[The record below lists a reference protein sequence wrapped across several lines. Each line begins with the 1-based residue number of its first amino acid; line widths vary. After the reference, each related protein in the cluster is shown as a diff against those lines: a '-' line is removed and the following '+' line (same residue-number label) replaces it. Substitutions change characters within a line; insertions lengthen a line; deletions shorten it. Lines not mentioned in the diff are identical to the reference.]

1 MRIVFGA
8 DLDDGGFPGPL
19 AAGRTAAVLDESW
32 VGVQGLVAILEVR
45 LGLLRLDPPGQSE
58 RAAHLAKRLRSLVA
72 TSSTTWPWARSLE
85 VDPLSTARAVL
96 RLKDALVLAG
106 VDDAVDVATLPPRL
120 AAVHA
125 AVVDI
130 PPGIPERALAVIA
143 ALDAGEDPRLTSI
156 ALVDDV
162 AMFPGLVRR
171 LLTAVEKAGTVVMPW
186 VPPATVEDD
195 RDSDLARI
203 RRNDRT
209 DEITGDEVTGD
220 GSLILLRT
228 DTIDEAAA
236 DIAALIAS
244 TDNVLVIG
252 GDIVL
257 DEALHRRGAP
267 TLGLRGDVGTDALLA
282 LLPLVVALDDKSPD
296 PERLFELLSLP
307 LSPVPRD
314 VAWRVRTKLI
324 DTPSAAAVDVVTA
337 VVAGL
342 DRLHERVAAEE
353 GTDAA
358 AAKRGEAVAR
368 LAALIPA
375 WADALGVEGSG
386 GTGGD
391 VDVARLRARLITLQ
405 RHLFGRQKDQYG
417 DDERTPF
424 QAALRQIGLC
434 LRLLA
439 ALDVTTLSPPQL
451 ARLLDSA
458 TAGVRP
464 QPTWPAEVGVSRVQR
479 PGAVCGPVDVVVWW
493 NFTRESGR
501 LPARVLTGHE
511 HRALLDAGFDPG
523 AIDAVAGRF
532 ADAQRRPLQFA
543 RSRLILCAPRR
554 GANGRE
560 HHPHPLWDELMA
572 RIPAAERK
580 GALKNLVRRGDDDAA
595 ADRRG
600 AVARVVVE
608 GAVLPGPRRVH
619 RFPANSVLPREV
631 TSPSREERLL
641 GCGFQFVLN
650 ERGASAREFRLKRG
664 AALEGDV
671 VHAVL
676 GEVLRR
682 KRLDVVDGA
691 LASSLA
697 RSIYDELVPGMAGAW
712 TRPGREQVRLRVR
725 ERVARASTLLVNLL
739 DDNGLEI
746 VAVETEY
753 EKEWS
758 VPPLADAPPSSRVL
772 KGTPDLVVD
781 GDDAE
786 GKPFRLIIDHKTGN
800 DDYRR
805 AALRTG
811 VPVQLLDYAL
821 LVADKTRP
829 AKLGYF
835 QLRSGRLLT
844 TMPGLLGTEH
854 IVAERTPQE
863 GWGLL
868 EQARRAAFAGL
879 QRGEVEAPG
888 ADGGN
893 PGLAIVVDSTGLHL
907 QAPCAYCRADA
918 LCGRASPLWTLKG
931 KVSRHG

>member
-8 DLDDGGFPGPL
+8 DLDDGGHPGPL
-19 AAGRTAAVLDESW
+19 TAARGAVLDESW
-32 VGVQGLVAILEVR
+32 VGVQGLVSLLEIR
-45 LGLLRLDPPGQSE
+45 LGLLRLDPPGHSE
-58 RAAHLAKRLRSLVA
+58 RAAHLARRLRAL
-72 TSSTTWPWARSLE
+72 TTTTTTTWPWAKSLE

-106 VDDAVDVATLPPRL
+106 VDSSVDASLLPPRL
-120 AAVHA
+120 AAVHV

-130 PPGIPERALAVIA
+130 PAGIPERALAVIE
-143 ALDAGEDPRLTSI
+143 ALQAGEDPRLDSI
-156 ALVDDV
+156 AVVDDV

-171 LLTAVEKAGTVVMPW
+171 LIAALETAGTVITPW
-186 VPPATVEDD
+186 APPALVDD
-195 RDSDLARI
+195 DSDSNSDLARI
-203 RRNDRT
+203 RR
-209 DEITGDEVTGD
+209 GDTSGEVTGD
-220 GSLILLRT
+220 GSLILLRP

-236 DIAALIAS
+236 DIAALIA
-244 TDNVLVIG
+244 TTANVLVIG
-252 GDIVL
+252 GDVVL

-282 LLPLVVALDDKSPD
+282 LLPLVVALDDHSPD

-314 VAWRVRTKLI
+314 VAWRVRRALI
-324 DTPSAAAVDVVTA
+324 DTPSAGADDVLLAVI
-337 VVAGL
+337 AGL
-342 DRLHERVAAEE
+342 DRLHERVTAQE
-353 GTDAA
+353 GVDAA
-358 AAKRGEAVAR
+358 DTKRRDAANR

-375 WADALGVEGSG
+375 WGPVLGIEVSAASAV
-386 GTGGD
+386 D
-391 VDVARLRARLITLQ
+391 VDVERLRTRLLTLQ

-417 DDERTPF
+417 DEERTPF

-458 TAGVRP
+458 TTSVRP
-464 QPTWPAEVGVSRVQR
+464 QAIWPAEVGVARVQR

-501 LPARVLTGHE
+501 LPARTLTAFE
-511 HRALLDAGFDPG
+511 HRALHAAGFDPG
-523 AIDAVAGRF
+523 AIDVVAGRF
-532 ADAQRRPLQFA
+532 ADAQRRPLQYA
-543 RSRLILCAPRR
+543 QQRLILCAPRR

-572 RIPAAERK
+572 VIPPVERK
-580 GALKNLVRRGDDDAA
+580 GAVKNLVRPDEDGRAH
-595 ADRRG
+595 RRG
-600 AVARVVVE
+600 VAARVVVDS
-608 GAVLPGPRRVH
+608 AVLPGPRRLH
-619 RFPANSVLPREV
+619 HFTPGSVLPRDV

-641 GCGFQFVLN
+641 GCGFQFVLH
-650 ERGASAREFRLKRG
+650 ERGATARAFRLKRG

-682 KRLDVVDGA
+682 KRLTSVSPA
-691 LASSLA
+691 TASTVA
-697 RSIYDELVPGMAGAW
+697 RTIYDELVAKMAGAW

-725 ERVARASTLLVNLL
+725 ERVARAAALLVGLL
-739 DDNGLEI
+739 DHNGLEI

-758 VPPLADAPPSSRVL
+758 VPALADQPPSSRLL

-781 GDDAE
+781 GDDAD

-821 LVADKTRP
+821 LVADKQRP

-844 TMPGLLGTEH
+844 TMPGLLGAEH
-854 IVAERTPQE
+854 ILAERTPQE

-868 EQARRAAFAGL
+868 EQARRAAFTSLHKGV
-879 QRGEVEAPG
+879 VEAPG
-888 ADGGN
+888 ADGGGT
-893 PGLAIVVDSTGLHL
+893 GLPIVVDSSGLHL
-907 QAPCAYCRADA
+907 QPPCAFCRADA
-918 LCGRASPLWTLKG
+918 LCGRASLQWSLRKNEVRRG
-931 KVSRHG
+931 

>member
-19 AAGRTAAVLDESW
+19 AVGRAAAVLDESW

-58 RAAHLAKRLRSLVA
+58 RAAHLAKRLRDLA
-72 TSSTTWPWARSLE
+72 PPTTTTTWPWAKSLQ

-106 VDDAVDVATLPPRL
+106 VDGSVDVSTLPPRL

-130 PPGIPERALAVIA
+130 PPGIPERALAVVA
-143 ALDAGEDPRLTSI
+143 ALHAGEDPRI
-156 ALVDDV
+156 ASLVLVDDI

-171 LLTAVEKAGTVVMPW
+171 LIGAIEKAGTTVTAW
-186 VPPATVEDD
+186 TPPATIDVDST
-195 RDSDLARI
+195 SDLARI
-203 RRNDRT
+203 RRNDRS
-209 DEITGDEVTGD
+209 EVTGD
-220 GSLILLRT
+220 GSLILLRP

-236 DIAALIAS
+236 DIAALVTV

-252 GDIVL
+252 GDIIL

-314 VAWRVRTKLI
+314 VAWRARQKLI
-324 DTPSAAAVDVVTA
+324 DAPSASADA
-337 VVAGL
+337 VVVAVVEGL
-342 DRLHERVAAEE
+342 DRLYERVAADK
-353 GTDAA
+353 GLDAA
-358 AAKRGEAVAR
+358 VITRGDIAAR
-368 LAALIPA
+368 LAALVPA
-375 WADALGVEGSG
+375 WADALGIITVEADHAV
-386 GTGGD
+386 D

-405 RHLFGRQKDQYG
+405 RHLFGRQKDTYG
-417 DDERTPF
+417 DNERTPF

-439 ALDVTTLSPPQL
+439 ALDVKTLSPPQL

-464 QPTWPAEVGVSRVQR
+464 QPTWPAEVGLARVQR
-479 PGAVCGPVDVVVWW
+479 PGAVCGPVDVVIWW

-501 LPARVLTGHE
+501 LPPRVLTGHE
-511 HRALLDAGFDPG
+511 HAALLAAGFDPG

-532 ADAQRRPLQFA
+532 ADAQRRPLQLA
-543 RSRLILCAPRR
+543 QSRLILCAPRR

-572 RIPAAERK
+572 RIPREERN
-580 GALKNLVRRGDDDAA
+580 GAIKNLVRRNDDDAS

-600 AVARVVVE
+600 AVARVIVDR
-608 GAVLPGPRRVH
+608 AVLPGPRRVH
-619 RFPANSVLPREV
+619 RFAAGSVLPREV

-641 GCGFQFVLN
+641 GCGFQFVLH
-650 ERGASAREFRLKRG
+650 ERGASARAFRLKRG
-664 AALEGDV
+664 PALEGDV

-682 KRLDVVDGA
+682 KRLDDVDGP
-691 LASSLA
+691 LASTLA
-697 RSIYDELVPGMAGAW
+697 RAIYDELVPKMAGAW

-739 DDNGLEI
+739 DHNGLQI
-746 VAVETEY
+746 VAVETEF

-758 VPPLADAPPSSRVL
+758 VPALESVPPSSRIL
-772 KGTPDLVVD
+772 QGTPDLVVD
-781 GDDAE
+781 GDDSD
-786 GKPFRLIIDHKTGN
+786 GKPYRLIIDHKTGN
-800 DDYRR
+800 DEARR

-821 LVADKTRP
+821 LVGADQQRP

-844 TMPGLLGTEH
+844 TMAGLIGAEH
-854 IVAERTPQE
+854 IVAERTARE
-863 GWGLL
+863 GWTLL
-868 EQARRAAFAGL
+868 EHARRDAFAGL
-879 QRGEVEAPG
+879 HRGEVEAPG
-888 ADGGN
+888 AEGGN
-893 PGLAIVVDSTGLHL
+893 PGLAIVVDSAGLHL
-907 QAPCAYCRADA
+907 PAPCAYCRADA
-918 LCGRASPLWTLKG
+918 LCGRSSPLWSIKG
-931 KVSRHG
+931 KAVRHG